1 MPYRKYEYEYPP
13 ASRLEKRPVVVGA
26 GPCGLF
32 AALVLASCGA
42 RPVIL
47 ERGLTV
53 DMRVEKVNAFFT
65 ERQLDT
71 ECNIQFGEGGAGAFS
86 DGKLNTGIKDGRIRK
101 VLDEFVGCGAPKEI
115 LRDGKPHIGT
125 DRLRGVITNLRK
137 KIISLGG
144 EFLFSCRLDDII
156 IEKGA
161 VRAVKTTSGIIETNA
176 LVLAIGHS
184 ARDTFE
190 MLHRRGLS
198 MERKS
203 FSVGVRIEHPQ
214 SFINDALYHKF
225 APLLP
230 PADYKAAVHLPG
242 GRGVYTF
249 CMCPGGSVVAA
260 ASEQCSV
267 VTNGMS
273 NLARDGKNANSA
285 VLVSILPTDFGGD
298 DVFAGMHFQRRLEKA
313 AFYMA
318 APITAHPFRPL
329 PIFCA
334 VRKPCHSERLSRH
347 IQSESA
353 FRRLGS
359 FSPILS
365 PMHCAADFWVL
376 TAKSAVSPW
385 TTLF

>member
-1 MPYRKYEYEYPP
+1 MLRINDLKLPIKYTEEDIRAAVKKKLGIGDYDILSVSVIKDSVDAHRRSAVCRSVCAAVKLRGEQRFSGIGGVMPYRKYEYEYPP
-13 ASRLEKRPVVVGA
+13 ASRLEKRSVVVGA

-42 RPVIL
+42 RPIIL

-65 ERQLDT
+65 QRQLDT
-71 ECNIQFGEGGAGAFS
+71 ECNIQFGEGGAGTFS

-101 VLDEFVGCGAPKEI
+101 VLDEFVGCGAPEEI

-144 EFLFSCRLDDII
+144 EFLFSCRLEDII

-161 VRAVKTTSGIIETNA
+161 VRAVKTTRGVIETGA
-176 LVLAIGHS
+176 LILAIGHS

-190 MLHRRGLS
+190 MLQRRGLP

-214 SFINDALYHKF
+214 SFINDTLYHKF

-230 PADYKAAVHLPG
+230 PAPPVT
-242 GRGVYTF
+242 RIVISITF
-249 CMCPGGSVVAA
+249 
-260 ASEQCSV
+260 
-267 VTNGMS
+267 
-273 NLARDGKNANSA
+273 LSA
-285 VLVSILPTDFGGD
+285 
-298 DVFAGMHFQRRLEKA
+298 
-313 AFYMA
+313 
-318 APITAHPFRPL
+318 
-329 PIFCA
+329 
-334 VRKPCHSERLSRH
+334 
-347 IQSESA
+347 
-353 FRRLGS
+353 
-359 FSPILS
+359 
-365 PMHCAADFWVL
+365 
-376 TAKSAVSPW
+376 
-385 TTLF
+385 